1 MPLFSNL
8 NVAPFPLA
16 LALIG
21 IAGAPN
27 PKIRTLTPKSERNRM
42 TRMFKATSVAI
53 FLLPLPAFAQENTD
67 VIATYANIAAAAY
80 GDSLTAA
87 GNLKTAVAALISA
100 PSDAN
105 LAAARTAYLAARVPY
120 MQTEAYRFG
129 NAIVDDWESKVNSWP
144 LDEGLIDY
152 VDAGYGGATDENE
165 YAALNVIATPNFDL
179 AGKAV
184 DATLITPA
192 LLSDTLQ
199 EADAVESNV
208 ATGYHAIEFLLWG
221 QDLNGTGPG
230 AGNRP
235 WTDYA
240 QGADCTGGNCDRRAQ
255 YLMAATELLNSDL
268 QWIVA
273 QWQPDG
279 DARTALMADPSAG
292 LRSIFTGMGSLSYG
306 EMAGQ
311 RIKLGLMLNDP
322 EEEHDCFSDN
332 TQNSH
337 FYDVVGIRNVYLGS
351 YTGTDGT
358 VTAGASL
365 SDLVKATD
373 PAVDIALRADL
384 DASVA
389 AAKGLVD
396 AATGGMAYDM
406 MLAPG
411 NAQGEAL
418 IMALVDG
425 LVAQTKSIERAVGAL
440 GLDAVAFEG
449 SDSLDN
455 PDAVFQ

>member
-1 MPLFSNL
+1 MT
-8 NVAPFPLA
+8 
-16 LALIG
+16 
-21 IAGAPN
+21 
-27 PKIRTLTPKSERNRM
+27 RTLWAAFAALP
-42 TRMFKATSVAI
+42 
-53 FLLPLPAFAQENTD
+53 LLPLPAYATEKAEVLT
-67 VIATYANIAAAAY
+67 TYANIAAAAY
-80 GDSLTAA
+80 GDSLTTTAT
-87 GNLKTAVAALISA
+87 LKTAVAALIAS
-100 PSDAN
+100 PSEAN
-105 LAAARTAYLAARVPY
+105 LLAARTAYLAARVPY
-120 MQTEAYRFG
+120 MQTEAFRFG
-129 NAIVDDWESKVNSWP
+129 NPIVDDWEGKVNAWP

-152 VDAGYGGATDENE
+152 VDPGYGGATDENE
-165 YAALNVIATPNFDL
+165 YAALNVIATAKFDL
-179 AGKAV
+179 AGKAI
-184 DATLITPA
+184 DASAITPA

-199 EADAVESNV
+199 EADGVESNV

-221 QDLNGTGPG
+221 QDLHGTDAG
-230 AGNRP
+230 AGERP

-240 QGADCTGGNCDRRAQ
+240 TGADCTGGNCDRRGQ
-255 YLMAATELLNSDL
+255 YLTAATDLLNSDL
-268 QWIVA
+268 EWMVA

-279 DARTALMADPSAG
+279 AARTALMADEPAG
-292 LRSIFTGMGSLSYG
+292 IRTILTGMGSLSYG

-337 FYDVVGIRNVYLGS
+337 YYDVLGIRNVYLGS
-351 YTGTDGT
+351 YTGVDGS
-358 VTAGASL
+358 VTSGASL
-365 SDLVKATD
+365 SDLVKAAD
-373 PAVDIALRADL
+373 PAVDGLLKADL

-389 AAKGLVD
+389 AAQGLVD
-396 AATGGMAYDM
+396 AAAGGMAYDM

-411 NAQGEAL
+411 NKAGEAL

-425 LVAQTKSIERAVGAL
+425 LVAQTKGVERVVTVL